1 VLQAA
6 RLPGVAS
13 FEDFDRYCEKHGVQP
28 GQYGAAFAQWLAD
41 VAGRPITGEPSTTA
55 LWWGASRTTCRR
67 RIRPA

>member
-1 VLQAA
+1 VLRAA

-41 VAGRPITGEPSTTA
+41 VAGRPVTGEPVDDGPVVRGEPNDLQA
-55 LWWGASRTTCRR
+55 
-67 RIRPA
+67 